1 MSLGRKHEITRLEAF
16 SDAVF
21 AFALTLL
28 VVSLEAPR
36 SYHEL
41 MTLVRG
47 FLPFAAC
54 FALLIYI
61 WYEHSAF
68 FTKYPLHD
76 RTTTILN
83 AMLLFVA
90 LFYVYPLK
98 YLFTLTFSIM
108 MLQLRPEGAP
118 ATLEEVR
125 NLFIV
130 YGLGFV
136 AVFGVLALLYYWA
149 WRRRIDI
156 HFTDLEAR
164 ARGGGDASGER
175 GRRMSIARAAVMP
188 GNCAAGFAISL
199 MGPAHR
205 CMASITASAARR
217 SCAAGSRSTPAA
229 TPKSS
234 GNGRSRLSV
243 APAHDR

>member
-1 MSLGRKHEITRLEAF
+1 MTLARRYEITRLEAF

-36 SYHEL
+36 TYAEL
-41 MTLVRG
+41 MQLVRG

-68 FTKYPLHD
+68 FSKYGLHD

-83 AMLLFVA
+83 AVLLFVV

-98 YLFTLTFSIM
+98 YLFTLTFAIV
-108 MLQLRPEGAP
+108 LPQLRHEGAP
-118 ATLEEVR
+118 QTLREMT
-125 NLFIV
+125 NLFMI

-149 WRRRIDI
+149 WRRRTDIDL
-156 HFTDLEAR
+156 TPLEAR
-164 ARGGGDASGER
+164 DARGEIGTHLVSVLIGLI
-175 GRRMSIARAAVMP
+175 SIGWAELAP
-188 GNCAAGFAISL
+188 GNLGTLAGFAYFL
-199 MGPAHR
+199 MGPAHWVYGE
-205 CMASITASAARR
+205 S
-217 SCAAGSRSTPAA
+217 
-229 TPKSS
+229 
-234 GNGRSRLSV
+234 NGRRRQAFLRLPQSPPKPD
-243 APAHDR
+243 AA

>member
-83 AMLLFVA
+83 AMLLFVV

-98 YLFTLTFSIM
+98 YLFTLTFSIVM
-108 MLQLRPEGAP
+108 PQLRQEGAP

-156 HFTDLEAR
+156 HLSDLEAR
-164 ARGGGDASGER
+164 DTRAEVGTHLVSVSVGVL
-175 GRRMSIARAAVMP
+175 SIAWAAVMP
-188 GNCAAGFAISL
+188 GKLRAFAGFVYFL
-199 MGPAHR
+199 MGPAHWMYGEYNSKR
-205 CMASITASAARR
+205 RKAFLRGRAA
-217 SCAAGSRSTPAA
+217 
-229 TPKSS
+229 
-234 GNGRSRLSV
+234 
-243 APAHDR
+243 AHA

>member
-1 MSLGRKHEITRLEAF
+1 MGLDRRHEITRLEAF

-36 SYHEL
+36 SYAEL
-41 MTLVRG
+41 IQLVRG

-68 FTKYPLHD
+68 FSKYGLHD

-83 AMLLFVA
+83 AALLFVV

-98 YLFTLTFSIM
+98 FLFTLTFALVM
-108 MLQLRPEGAP
+108 PQLRHEAGPQ
-118 ATLEEVR
+118 TLREVT
-125 NLFIV
+125 NLFVI

-149 WRRRIDI
+149 WRQRTDI
-156 HFTDLEAR
+156 HLTPLEAR
-164 ARGGGDASGER
+164 DARGEIGTHLVSVLVGLV
-175 GRRMSIARAAVMP
+175 SIGWAKLAP
-188 GNCAAGFAISL
+188 GNLGAFAGFVYFL
-199 MGPAHR
+199 MGPAHWVY
-205 CMASITASAARR
+205 
-217 SCAAGSRSTPAA
+217 GEY
-229 TPKSS
+229 
-234 GNGRSRLSV
+234 NGRRRRAFLRLDSHRHEPD
-243 APAHDR
+243 AA